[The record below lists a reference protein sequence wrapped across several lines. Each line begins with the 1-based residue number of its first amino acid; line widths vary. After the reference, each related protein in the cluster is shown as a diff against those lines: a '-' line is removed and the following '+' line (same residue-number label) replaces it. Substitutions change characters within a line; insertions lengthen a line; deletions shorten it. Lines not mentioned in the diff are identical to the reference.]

1 MKNTARHLVVLL
13 VAILSVCIELHAS
26 QHSTLHENNLL
37 AWTGYWS
44 DIQDAREPDVWYSN
58 EDPSGESEEMVGYL
72 LEEPEMDFSIWMTYK
87 QSRRRLFFGLLLG
100 FYALLTLISY
110 LKRGRRFADRLILN
124 AKFSLISYRF

>member
-1 MKNTARHLVVLL
+1 
-13 VAILSVCIELHAS
+13 
-26 QHSTLHENNLL
+26 
-37 AWTGYWS
+37 
-44 DIQDAREPDVWYSN
+44 
-58 EDPSGESEEMVGYL
+58 MVGYL